1 MKVLFLTGPTACGK
15 TEYAIRLAQDLNGE
29 IVSADSMQIYKYMD
43 IGSAKPTPE
52 ERAQAVHW
60 LVDEID
66 PKTPFNV
73 ASYQQKARAYIEEI
87 AGRGKLPIV
96 SGGTGLYINALL
108 YDMDFSAP
116 EGDDAFRQQVLAE
129 CGGDPKKVYERLKS
143 MDPEAAEA
151 IHPNNVK
158 RMLRAIERLEHGEEK
173 LAPFKDIET
182 PYPGYDSLLIGLDR
196 DRSELY
202 DRIDRR
208 VDKILEAG
216 LEDEVR
222 SLMDMDFTSADI
234 AMKGIGYKEVI
245 DCLQDG
251 KPAADAA
258 DLIRKNTRHY
268 ARRQLIWL
276 RRYPQMHWVT
286 LKGDAFDEQ
295 AYSNLMQLIKPWLKN
310 AK

>member
-1 MKVLFLTGPTACGK
+1 MKVLFVTGPTACGK

-29 IVSADSMQIYKYMD
+29 IVSADSMQIYRYMD

-52 ERAQAVHW
+52 EQARAKHW
-60 LVDEID
+60 LIDEID

-73 ASYQQKARAYIEEI
+73 ADYQQKARGYIRGI
-87 AGRGKLPIV
+87 AERGKVPIV
-96 SGGTGLYINALL
+96 CGGTGLYINALL

-116 EGDDAFRQQVLAE
+116 KGDDGFRRQVWEE
-129 CGGDPKKVYERLKS
+129 CGQDPQKAHERLRS
-143 MDPEAAEA
+143 LDPEAADA

-173 LAPFKDIET
+173 LAAFTDLT
-182 PYPGYDSLLIGLDR
+182 RPYPEYDSLLIGLNR
-196 DRSELY
+196 ERSELY

-208 VDKILEAG
+208 VGAILDAG
-216 LEDEVR
+216 LEQEVR
-222 SLMDMDFTSADI
+222 SLMDMGFTSADI

-245 DCLQDG
+245 DCLAQG
-251 KPAADAA
+251 RPAEEAA

-276 RRYPQMHWVT
+276 RRYPQMHWVM
-286 LKGDAFDEQ
+286 LDGDAFDED
-295 AYSNLMQLIKPWLKN
+295 AYARMMELIEPWLK
-310 AK
+310 K

>member
-29 IVSADSMQIYKYMD
+29 IVSADSMQIYQYMD
-43 IGSAKPTPE
+43 IGSAKPTSG
-52 ERAQAVHW
+52 ERAQAKHW

-73 ASYQQKARAYIEEI
+73 ADYQQKARGYIREI
-87 AGRGKLPIV
+87 ADRGTLPIV

-116 EGDDAFRQQVLAE
+116 KGDDGYRRRVWEE
-129 CGGDPKKVYERLKS
+129 CGEDPRKVHERLKS
-143 MDPEAAEA
+143 LDPKAAED

-158 RMLRAIERLEHGEEK
+158 RMLRAIERLENGEKK
-173 LAPFKDIET
+173 LAAFASST
-182 PYPGYDSLLIGLDR
+182 QPYPEYDSLLIGLER

-208 VDKILEAG
+208 VGRILEAG
-216 LEDEVR
+216 LEAEVR
-222 SLMDMDFTSADI
+222 SLMDMGFTSSDI

-245 DCLQDG
+245 DCLADG
-251 KPAADAA
+251 RPAEDAA
-258 DLIRKNTRHY
+258 ELIRKNTRHY

-286 LKGDAFDEQ
+286 LTGDSFDPK
-295 AYSNLMQLIKPWLKN
+295 AYSNMMDLIEPWLKN
-310 AK
+310 GK

>member
-15 TEYAIRLAQDLNGE
+15 TEYAIRLAQDYDGE
-29 IVSADSMQIYKYMD
+29 IVSADSMQLYQYMD

-52 ERAQAVHW
+52 ERAQAKHW

-73 ASYQQKARAYIEEI
+73 SSYQKKARAYIEEI

-116 EGDDAFRQQVLAE
+116 EGDDVFRQQVWKE
-129 CGGDPKKVYERLKS
+129 CGEDPQKVHERLQS
-143 MDPEAAEA
+143 LDPQAAEV

-173 LAPFKDIET
+173 LASFADST
-182 PYPGYDSLLIGLDR
+182 MPYPGYDSLLIGLDR

-202 DRIDRR
+202 SRIDRR
-208 VDKILEAG
+208 VDKIIAAG
-216 LEDEVR
+216 LETEVR
-222 SLMDMDFTSADI
+222 RLMDMGFTSSDI

-245 DCLQDG
+245 DCLAEG
-251 KPAADAA
+251 RPAEGAA

-286 LKGDAFDEQ
+286 LEGDAFDED
-295 AYSNLMQLIKPWLKN
+295 AYNVLQQLIEPWLKN
-310 AK
+310 AR

>member
-15 TEYAIRLAQDLNGE
+15 TEYAIRVAQDLDGE

-43 IGSAKPTPE
+43 IGSAKPTSE

-73 ASYQQKARAYIEEI
+73 AAYQQKARAYIEEI

-129 CGGDPKKVYERLKS
+129 CGGDPQKVHERLK
-143 MDPEAAEA
+143 MLDPDAAEA

-158 RMLRAIERLEHGEEK
+158 RMLRAIERLEHGEDK
-173 LAPFKDIET
+173 LAPFTAVET
-182 PYPGYDSLLIGLDR
+182 PYPDYDSLLIGLDR
-196 DRSELY
+196 DRGELY
-202 DRIDRR
+202 GRINRR
-208 VDKILEAG
+208 VDKILETG

-222 SLMDMDFTSADI
+222 SLMDMGFTSADI

-245 DCLQDG
+245 DCLQEG

-258 DLIRKNTRHY
+258 ELIRKNTRHY

-286 LKGDAFDEQ
+286 LKGDAFDET
-295 AYSNLMQLIKPWLKN
+295 AYSDMMQLIEPWLKN
-310 AK
+310 EK

>member
-15 TEYAIRLAQDLNGE
+15 TEYAIRLAQDYDAE
-29 IVSADSMQIYKYMD
+29 IVSADSMQLYRYMD

-52 ERAQAVHW
+52 ERAQAKHW

-73 ASYQQKARAYIEEI
+73 SDYQKLARSYIEEI

-116 EGDDAFRQQVLAE
+116 KGADGFRQQVWE
-129 CGGDPKKVYERLKS
+129 SCGRDPQKVHERLQS
-143 MDPEAAEA
+143 LDPDAAA
-151 IHPNNVK
+151 VIHPNNVK

-173 LAPFKDIET
+173 LAAFTDSTT
-182 PYPGYDSLLIGLDR
+182 PYPDYDSLLLGLDR
-196 DRSELY
+196 DRAELY
-202 DRIDRR
+202 DRINRR
-208 VDKILEAG
+208 VDKILQAG
-216 LEDEVR
+216 LEEEVKR
-222 SLMDMDFTSADI
+222 LMAMGFTSSDI

-245 DCLQDG
+245 DCLSEG
-251 KPAADAA
+251 RPIEEAA

-276 RRYPQMHWVT
+276 RRYPQMHWIT
-286 LKGDAFDEQ
+286 LRGDGFDED
-295 AYSNLMQLIKPWLKN
+295 AYARMKERIEPWLKSEN
-310 AK
+310 